1 MAENRPVIRLTKHQ
15 SLGNGVV
22 IRIEGSLS
30 GETVGELRDLI
41 ASEVRAGI
49 LDLSGLASLDAEGRA
64 LLLELRAHGHRLR
77 GGSLYIKR
85 LLEEAQP

>member
-1 MAENRPVIRLTKHQ
+1 VIRLTKHQ

-41 ASEVRAGI
+41 ASEVRAGT
-49 LDLSGLASLDAEGRA
+49 LDLSGLASLDAQGRA
-64 LLLELRAHGHRLR
+64 LLLELRGHGHRLR